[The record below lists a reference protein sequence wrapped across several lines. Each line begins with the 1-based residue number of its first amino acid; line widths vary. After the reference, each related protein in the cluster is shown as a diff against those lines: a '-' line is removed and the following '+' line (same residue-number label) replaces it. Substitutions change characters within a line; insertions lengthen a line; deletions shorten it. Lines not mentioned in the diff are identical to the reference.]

1 MIRALGQSLVTIFGQ
16 DLAVDPSI
24 TGMREEVGLSAQTDA
39 KAIHRGQASGME
51 IAY

>member
-24 TGMREEVGLSAQTDA
+24 TGMREEVGLSAQTDESH
-39 KAIHRGQASGME
+39 HRGQASGME